1 MLLPFQI
8 KINLLVI
15 KFAFE
20 LNSKT
25 PTVRSDAEAELRWEG
40 NIKWLHGTAS
50 HESQE
55 VQEVQE
61 SFY

>member
-20 LNSKT
+20 LDSKT
-25 PTVRSDAEAELRWEG
+25 PTVRSDAEAELRRKG
-40 NIKWLHGTAS
+40 NSPRVFLLNKL
-50 HESQE
+50 
-55 VQEVQE
+55 
-61 SFY
+61 F